1 MRLTPSQ
8 QQAVTHRGSNL
19 LVSASAGSGKT
30 EVLARRVVELVADE
44 RKPCAIERL
53 LVVTFTRAAAAE
65 LRVRIARMLREAA
78 DKTRV
83 PDLQSHLRRQAV
95 LVDAA
100 DIGTI
105 DGWCSRIVRAHAAL
119 TDVDAEFSALSEEDA
134 GLLRGRVL
142 DELFTWIYS
151 ADEPLAVAA
160 REWLALQHRPDDG
173 FLRDLIAGLNGYRA
187 HLVEMEAWF
196 ERQRVRYGATP
207 EELRADARRV
217 LSSALADEL
226 AFQNVQLGELLEK
239 LAEDAPAGDL
249 QGYRDQLAAWHRA
262 LTGSPGSAARLT
274 DVAAQIEAYA
284 LRKPRGLSN
293 AAAALFEEVR
303 ERWLQGRLKERWSQQ
318 QIESSLEH
326 APAAAQL
333 VNTLLGL
340 EQRYEELLSAAKRS
354 AAVAEFHDVLRWA
367 LDLLGTP
374 AGDGPRQP
382 TELARQLQEH
392 YEHILVDEYQDTS
405 PVQVELLR
413 LVTRSA
419 PGRSNRFMV
428 GDVKQSIYGFRQAEP
443 RLFAELV
450 RRFEAG
456 REEGAVCYL
465 ADNFRSQ
472 RDLVAGLN
480 SVFSQLFDPSLGG
493 TAFESVERLHAA
505 RADRPNPT
513 LDGRARIDL
522 HVFEHAS
529 SRGAAG
535 PAENGE
541 KAEADEEAVPLERIE
556 REALVAA
563 AEIQQMMS
571 AGAQI
576 PQRAPDD
583 RISLRPLRYG
593 DVVILLRAARQ
604 NAGVVARVL
613 RDAGIPCVTSGRD
626 ALLAAPEVMDIR
638 NVLALL
644 ANRRQDVPLAAY
656 LRSPLVGLSA
666 AELLQVRAAAPR
678 GDFHAAVVACAS
690 GAGPVAGKVL
700 AGLEQLDRWAEL
712 AREEELPELLRRIYA
727 DTDWLLFAQA
737 LPGGAHRV
745 NLLRALHGYAV
756 DFARQGH
763 HGVAEFDAYLEDL
776 AKAELAPGTPV
787 AAGEDVV
794 RIMTIHAAKGLEFPV
809 VLLLNAGAR
818 FDRRDTWGPLLCD
831 EELGLGLK
839 YADYQGRRDLV
850 TAAHHVLS
858 ARAGARSVEEELR
871 LLYVATTR
879 ARERL
884 LICGHAA
891 AGAWEAARERFTE
904 GRPPLATR
912 LGAGSML
919 EWVIMATASAGLH
932 EPAEDGVPPVR
943 IVQHEAGAT
952 PVRVTAPAPPATA
965 PHGWSDADEAWV
977 ARAAELLTT
986 ARSSAAA
993 SIPAVVTVSTLKELA
1008 VTAHGED
1015 VGRALPAVAEHLSP
1029 PAFARSAAVPD
1040 GRLVGRA
1047 VHVYLEHADLTDL
1060 AAPAAVRGQLE
1071 RLVSAGRISAEQAAL
1086 VPVDDVAWFTG
1097 TELGRLLTEH
1107 AGRLQREL
1115 PFVYAWPVGADATIL
1130 RGVIDCLVETSAGLV
1145 VVDYKTDRVSDEAA
1159 LAERAAK
1166 YTTQLQIYA
1175 AVAARILDRPV
1186 RRAVLVFLRQR
1197 RLIEVP
1203 CGAGL
1208 PAVDL
1213 LAALAPTAP

>member
-1 MRLTPSQ
+1 MKLTPSQ
-8 QQAVTHRGSNL
+8 QRAIAHRGSNL

-30 EVLARRVVELVADE
+30 EVLARRVVELVADP
-44 RKPCAIERL
+44 RQPCAIERL

-65 LRVRIARMLREAA
+65 LRVRIARMLRKAA
-78 DKTRV
+78 DKTCVR
-83 PDLQSHLRRQAV
+83 DLQSHLRRQEV

-105 DGWCSRIVRAHAAL
+105 DAWCSRIVRAHAAL
-119 TDVDAEFSALSEEDA
+119 TGVDAEFSTLSEEDA

-151 ADEPLAVAA
+151 ADEPLALAA
-160 REWLALQHRPDDG
+160 REWLGLGRRPDDV

-187 HLVEMEAWF
+187 HVVEMEAWF
-196 ERQRVRYGATP
+196 ERQRVRYGAAP

-217 LSSALADEL
+217 LTRALVDEL
-226 AFQNVQLGELLEK
+226 TFQNAQLGELLDK
-239 LAEDAPAGDL
+239 LAGCAPADAL
-249 QGYRDQLAAWHRA
+249 QGYRDELAAWHRA
-262 LTGSPGSAARLT
+262 LTCPAGSAADLAG
-274 DVAAQIEAYA
+274 VAAQVDAYR

-293 AAAALFEEVR
+293 APAALFEEVR
-303 ERWLQGRLKERWSQQ
+303 ERWLKGRLKDRWSPQH
-318 QIESSLEH
+318 IESSLEH

-333 VNTLLGL
+333 VNALLGL

-354 AAVAEFHDVLRWA
+354 AGVAEFHDVLRWA

-382 TELARQLQEH
+382 TELARQLQKH

-419 PGRSNRFMV
+419 PDRSNRFMV

-443 RLFAELV
+443 RLFTELV
-450 RRFEAG
+450 RSFAAG
-456 REEGAVCYL
+456 RQEGEVCYL

-480 SVFSQLFDPSLGG
+480 RMFAQLFDPSLGG
-493 TAFESVERLHAA
+493 TAFEPVERLQAA

-513 LDGRARIDL
+513 LDAHPRLNLHLLDDARGR
-522 HVFEHAS
+522 HA
-529 SRGAAG
+529 GGEAAD
-535 PAENGE
+535 AE
-541 KAEADEEAVPLERIE
+541 DTEAVEDELPPLERIE

-563 AEIQQMMS
+563 AEIQRMLS
-571 AGAQI
+571 AGVHI
-576 PQRAPDD
+576 PQREADD
-583 RISLRPLRYG
+583 SITLRPLQYG

-638 NVLALL
+638 NALALL

-666 AELLQVRAAAPR
+666 AELLEVRAAAPK
-678 GDFHAAVVACAS
+678 GDFHAAVMQYVGDDGSAA
-690 GAGPVAGKVL
+690 AKVQ
-700 AGLEQLDRWAEL
+700 AGLAQLDRWAEL

-737 LPGGAHRV
+737 LPGGPHRV
-745 NLLRALHGYAV
+745 SLLRALHGYAV

-787 AAGEDVV
+787 AAGADVV

-809 VLLLNAGAR
+809 VLLLSAGAR
-818 FDRRDTWGPLLCD
+818 LDRRDARETLLCD
-831 EELGLGLK
+831 EELGLGLR
-839 YADYQGRRDLV
+839 YADYHGRRELV
-850 TAAHHVLS
+850 TATHHVLS
-858 ARAGARSVEEELR
+858 ARTSARSVEEELR
-871 LLYVATTR
+871 LLYVAATR

-884 LICGHAA
+884 LICGHAP
-891 AGAWEAARERFTE
+891 AGAWEEARERFTDSP
-904 GRPPLATR
+904 PPLATR
-912 LGAGSML
+912 LSAGSML
-919 EWVIMATASAGLH
+919 EWVIMAAAAAGLDQPTEH
-932 EPAEDGVPPVR
+932 GVPLMR
-943 IVQHEAGAT
+943 IERHAAGLA
-952 PVRVTAPAPPATA
+952 PAGAPAPPRVAA
-965 PHGWSDADEAWV
+965 PDAWSDANEQWLT
-977 ARAAELLTT
+977 RAGELLAT

-993 SIPAVVTVSTLKELA
+993 DIPAVVAVSTLKELA
-1008 VTAHGED
+1008 ITAHDGD
-1015 VGRALPAVAEHLSP
+1015 IARTLPAMAEYLQP
-1029 PAFARSAAVPD
+1029 PAFARSTAEPD
-1040 GRLVGRA
+1040 GRVVGHA
-1047 VHVYLEHADLTDL
+1047 LHCFLEHADLANL
-1060 AAPAAVRGQLE
+1060 AVPAAVRGQLE
-1071 RLVSAGRISAEQAAL
+1071 RLVSAGRISAEQAGL
-1086 VPVDDVAWFTG
+1086 VPVEDVGWFAG
-1097 TELGRLLTEH
+1097 TELGRLLAEH
-1107 AGRLQREL
+1107 AGRLRREL
-1115 PFVYAWPVGADATIL
+1115 PFVCAWPVGGEVTIL
-1130 RGVIDCLVETSAGLV
+1130 RGVIDCLVETQAGLII
-1145 VVDYKTDRVSDEAA
+1145 VDYKTDRVSDPAA

-1186 RRAVLVFLRQR
+1186 SRALLVFLRPR
-1197 RLIEVP
+1197 RLIEVS
-1203 CGAGL
+1203 CGSAAA
-1208 PAVDL
+1208 AVDL
-1213 LAALAPTAP
+1213 LAALAPAAP